1 MSALS
6 KSGKIMINT
15 KLVFKN
21 IWLFL
26 PCLNEADN
34 LADLVTEII
43 NLKISQLH
51 VAIIVDHS
59 TDKTEIIADKLR
71 QKYPQ
76 LVEVLHH
83 QPPSSRAIAGKAAF
97 SFCLAKKADVIIEMD
112 ADFSH
117 DPKYIPLLLNELAQ
131 PGVDV
136 VLGSR
141 FLPGGSDS
149 DRSPFRTVVSR
160 LSGIIFRLILGINL
174 TDMGSGFKAYKRS
187 ALMSIDPDHLF
198 SQKGL
203 AISMESIFRVLK
215 NGFKVKEIPIVFKDR
230 RAGQSKLSWKDFF
243 EPIFICFKLVW
254 SIGRF

>member
-1 MSALS
+1 MNALIRLS
-6 KSGKIMINT
+6 KIMINT

-26 PCLNEADN
+26 PCLNEAGN
-34 LADLVTEII
+34 LVAIVTEIL
-43 NLKISQLH
+43 NLKIPELH
-51 VAIIVDHS
+51 VAIIVDRS
-59 TDKTEIIADKLR
+59 TDNTEALADSLQKT
-71 QKYPQ
+71 YPG
-76 LVEVLHH
+76 LVAVLHH

-97 SFCLAKKADVIIEMD
+97 TYCLAKKADVIIEMD

-117 DPKYIPLLLNELAQ
+117 DPKYIPVMLQKLAL

-141 FLPGGSDS
+141 FLPGASDS
-149 DRSPFRTVVSR
+149 DRSPFRTIVSR

-174 TDMGSGFKAYKRS
+174 TDMGSGFKAYKR
-187 ALMSIDPDHLF
+187 ATLVAIKPQEIF

-215 NGFKVKEIPIVFKDR
+215 KGFIVKEIPIIFKDR
-230 RAGQSKLSWKDFF
+230 RSGKSKLSWKDFF
-243 EPIFICFKLVW
+243 EPVIICFKLIW
-254 SIGRF
+254 SIGRY